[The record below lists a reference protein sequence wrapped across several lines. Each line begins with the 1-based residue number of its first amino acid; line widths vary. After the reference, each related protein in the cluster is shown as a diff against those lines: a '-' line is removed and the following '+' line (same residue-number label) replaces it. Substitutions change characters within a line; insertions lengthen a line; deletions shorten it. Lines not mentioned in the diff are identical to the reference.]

1 MMSRDPATTDRFDDL
16 RWRAEEL
23 VRVRAAT
30 VAEETP
36 DVLALIHEIEVQY
49 AELEI
54 QNEEL
59 QRAQQELCEL
69 QLEAENLYE
78 FAPCGYLTV
87 NPRGII
93 ERANHAAVT
102 MLGLER
108 SLLRVSAFNSFVAQ
122 ASKDAFMDALWEA
135 GRRGEQKSVE
145 LVLERK
151 DGTSS
156 WVRADIVA
164 DRNESEVVTRWRIVC
179 TDITARKRTDERR
192 EIRARLLETVSQ
204 TVRAED
210 ALRVLLEEIKEVTG
224 LEAVGFRLKVD
235 ADFPYYETLGFP
247 VKFVERESELCER
260 TAEGEL
266 IRDSNG
272 DPFLVCMCGSVLR
285 GRTDP
290 AQPFFT
296 EGGSFWTNSTTTLL
310 AETTEEDRQGW
321 TCNGCNRAGYE
332 SVALIPLTAGNETS
346 GLLQLNDRRPD
357 RLSRETVELFEEL
370 GSTIGLLYRRKV
382 AEEALRRANEGLET
396 RVAERTSELER
407 QRLLTTRTDRLR
419 SLGEMAAGIAHELN
433 QPLGGIRGLAEHLLL
448 GIKRG
453 WGHSEEQT
461 SEKLQRILEQADRMS
476 HVIEHV
482 RIFARD
488 AGKPE
493 TRPIDVNEV
502 VESALEL
509 LEVQLRA
516 HVIDVRRELDPVLP
530 PVMANPFSLEEVV
543 LNCLTNAR
551 DAIEER
557 REEGNAPDSPQRIT
571 LRTRREEH
579 DGGEKVVLEVR
590 DTGCGVP
597 VDRRERIFDPF
608 FTTKGP
614 DRGTGLGL
622 SISRS
627 IVEDLGGEIRLRCT
641 DDGETEVTISLL
653 AAEGE

>member
-1 MMSRDPATTDRFDDL
+1 MSRDPATTDRFDDL

-54 QNEEL
+54 RNEEL

-78 FAPCGYLTV
+78 FAPCGYFTV

-93 ERANHAAVT
+93 ERANLAAVT

-135 GRRGEQKSVE
+135 GRGGEQKSVE

-224 LEAVGFRLKVD
+224 LEAVGFRLKVG

-482 RIFARD
+482 RIFSRD

-557 REEGNAPDSPQRIT
+557 REEGIAPDSPQRIT
-571 LRTRREEH
+571 LRTRREER

>member
-1 MMSRDPATTDRFDDL
+1 MSRDPATTDRFDDL

-78 FAPCGYLTV
+78 FAPCGYFTV

-93 ERANHAAVT
+93 ERANLAAVT

>member
-1 MMSRDPATTDRFDDL
+1 MSRDPATTDRFDDL

-54 QNEEL
+54 RNEEL

-78 FAPCGYLTV
+78 FAPCGYFTV

-93 ERANHAAVT
+93 ERANLAAVT

-224 LEAVGFRLKVD
+224 LEAVGFRLKVG

>member
-1 MMSRDPATTDRFDDL
+1 MSRDPATTDRFDDL

-36 DVLALIHEIEVQY
+36 DVLALIHEIEIQY

-296 EGGSFWTNSTTTLL
+296 EGGSFWTNSITRLL
-310 AETTEEDRQGW
+310 AENTEEDRQGW

-346 GLLQLNDRRPD
+346 GLLQLIDRRPD

-482 RIFARD
+482 RIFSRD

-627 IVEDLGGEIRLRCT
+627 IVEELGGEIRLRRT

>member
-1 MMSRDPATTDRFDDL
+1 MSRDPATTDRFDDL

-93 ERANHAAVT
+93 ERANLAAVT